1 MKRFRESLPQT
12 NQGQSLVEAALILP
26 ILLLLIAGL
35 VEFSNLVITQN
46 RVSSAARAAAR
57 FGANGGED
65 EGMILVAINSVTQT
79 LDLDPQRWDI
89 WTVRGEVNDAGTNFT
104 DFTIV
109 HAYGMQQTSKFTE
122 TEQSI
127 ISGTIQSEVLYHL
140 QVEAS
145 GSDVVTNTAL
155 AANEK
160 FVGTLVL
167 YDTEFI
173 LGLEDLFEL
182 VESAKT
188 IRQLHLMNKPGLE
201 IETTNGCDGVFPIGV
216 EEGIRSVLASNY
228 PPSGEFDW
236 PNPAPPYEQF
246 IVNVGFPD
254 TELQNARE
262 GHVFRYQF
270 GSDSAKFAWLKWRIS
285 SPSDGSTL
293 NTSLTWPGNS
303 HSISDGFQDYDDIR
317 DTSMHIEDRVT
328 ANNGSDIWGHGSV
341 TNTIRNHIDNKRYL
355 RLPTWLEGNH
365 DGNAIRIHG
374 FAVFRIRGYHFD
386 SSTPTNSWLLLE
398 FMRWDTSC
406 GQVTNQ

>member
-1 MKRFRESLPQT
+1 MKRFRETIKQS
-12 NQGQSLVEAALILP
+12 QGQSLVEAALILP

-46 RVSSAARAAAR
+46 RVSSAARASAR

-65 EGMILVAINSVTQT
+65 EGMILVAINTVTQT

-104 DFTIV
+104 DFSIV
-109 HAYGMQQTSKFTE
+109 HSYGMSQTAKFTE
-122 TEQSI
+122 TQQSI
-127 ISGTIQSEVLYHL
+127 ISGTIQSEVLYRL
-140 QVEAS
+140 QVEAD

-167 YDTEFI
+167 YDTQFI
-173 LGLEDLFEL
+173 LGLDDLFEL

-216 EEGIRSVLASNY
+216 EEGIRSVLADNY
-228 PPSGEFDW
+228 PPPEAFDW

-246 IVNVGFPD
+246 IVNIGFPD

-262 GHVFRYQF
+262 GHLFYYQF
-270 GSDSAKFAWLKWRIS
+270 GSDSAKFSWLKWRLS
-285 SPSDGSTL
+285 SPDNGATL

-303 HSISDGFQDYDDIR
+303 HSVSDGFQDYDDIR
-317 DTSMHIEDRVT
+317 DTTMHVDDRVSL
-328 ANNGSDIWGHGSV
+328 NRGNDIWGHASIA
-341 TNTIRNHIDNKRYL
+341 TTIRNHIDNKRYL
-355 RLPTWLEGNH
+355 RLPTWLEGNN

-386 SSTPTNSWLLLE
+386 SLTPTNSWLLLE

-406 GQVTNQ
+406 GQTTNP